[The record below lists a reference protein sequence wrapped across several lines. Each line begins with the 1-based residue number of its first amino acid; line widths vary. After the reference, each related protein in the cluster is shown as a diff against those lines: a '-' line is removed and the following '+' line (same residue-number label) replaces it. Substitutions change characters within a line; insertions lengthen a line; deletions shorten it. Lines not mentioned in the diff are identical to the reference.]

1 MLDVIERHPSE
12 TVHAQMLEADLAVT
26 RATATVVAI
35 SARLPIRPP
44 GMSNTCRGPPGLALL
59 GQSVHGHI
67 GDRLGHARVHDDGHK
82 RGKKM
87 YKNRR
92 LTEASRG
99 PCGSGA
105 CDLEVSSD
113 NVTIVAGKP
122 LGGEASSQGD
132 LVSKTSAKT
141 YKNRKLTKASR
152 EMSAATVLLIVLR
165 WLRADLVEVI
175 LFGRHMLASKYTIA
189 NLRVRLTDMLTRLPS
204 MYPGAVVQFTKASAA
219 GPRELRLGLSYT
231 GAGVW
236 LSPAIAIRMTI
247 IGFDRRPLLTK
258 WMAELGGGPGC
269 LASWVENL
277 LDADFVGEWEK
288 QGRRVALAIGSVR
301 LEVDLVR
308 PCAHI
313 WPSSLHDV
321 IALDRPL
328 RRVMNAAGM
337 SKGERPKEGRYRW
350 LNLSDQEVILGQ
362 ALDLIRDQ
370 TYSGTNEASAACPIT
385 AQSRDPRR
393 REPFV
398 HGTD

>member
-1 MLDVIERHPSE
+1 MIAEN
-12 TVHAQMLEADLAVT
+12 
-26 RATATVVAI
+26 RAT
-35 SARLPIRPP
+35 SFL
-44 GMSNTCRGPPGLALL
+44 GPPGLALPV
-59 GQSVHGHI
+59 QIFHGPT
-67 GDRLGHARVHDDGHK
+67 GDTWGNGRVQFAGHNCRQKVQN
-82 RGKKM
+82 KK
-87 YKNRR
+87 

-132 LVSKTSAKT
+132 LVSKTSAKK

-328 RRVMNAAGM
+328 RRVMNAAGV

-398 HGTD
+398 DGTD